1 MCNKEDGNEKND
13 MVVIT
18 LESIEER
25 VKKNTL
31 KNNKMSLLIG

>member
-31 KNNKMSLLIG
+31 KNKKMSLLIG